1 MTARATYAALVDV
14 VEGDTELIAR
24 LVEEG
29 VIELRDDD
37 LAIVDVDVVLVAR
50 TLWRD
55 LALDWPGIAVI
66 LRLRGQLAR
75 AQARV
80 AELEAELEAR
90 PPR

>member
-1 MTARATYAALVDV
+1 MTSRCTYAALVEV
-14 VEGDTELIAR
+14 VDGDTELIAR

-29 VIELRDDD
+29 VIVVRDDD

-66 LRLRGQLAR
+66 LRLREQLAR

-80 AELEAELEAR
+80 AELEDQLAER
-90 PPR
+90 